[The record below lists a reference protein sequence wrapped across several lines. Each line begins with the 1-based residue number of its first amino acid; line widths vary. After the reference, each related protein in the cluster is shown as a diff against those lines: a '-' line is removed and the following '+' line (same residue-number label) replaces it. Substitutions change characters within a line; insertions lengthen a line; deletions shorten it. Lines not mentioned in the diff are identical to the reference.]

1 MYIKGDIVAKT
12 FTQRVNFLKKVKLRN
27 AFREA
32 KIDFFLKSL
41 QGPLTLIQQ
50 CLFNVLHIFHFW
62 PTGHFQFAT
71 VTVII
76 RH

>member
-50 CLFNVLHIFHFW
+50 CLLIYILTYFPFLAHWSFPICN
-62 PTGHFQFAT
+62 GDSNN
-71 VTVII
+71 
-76 RH
+76 

>member
-50 CLFNVLHIFHFW
+50 CLIALFFHFS
-62 PTGHFQFAT
+62 PL
-71 VTVII
+71 
-76 RH
+76 